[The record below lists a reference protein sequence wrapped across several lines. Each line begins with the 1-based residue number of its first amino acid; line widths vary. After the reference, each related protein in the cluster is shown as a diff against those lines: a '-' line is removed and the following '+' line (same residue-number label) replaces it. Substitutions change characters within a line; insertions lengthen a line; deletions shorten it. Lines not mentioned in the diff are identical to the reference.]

1 MPTSSSTSPSAG
13 RADLAS
19 TRAELPDPAPEVLA
33 RYERHLRSERGLA
46 EHTVRAYLG
55 DVISLL
61 GHWHNSVG
69 DGDGKLAGLDV
80 TTLRGWLAQQQQ
92 QGISRAT
99 VSRRA
104 AAARVFTEWAHEH
117 GYLDSDPGTR
127 LAAPRPQRALPTVM
141 RAREAADML
150 DAAESGAAE
159 RDPVALRDRAVL
171 ELLYATGVRVA
182 ELCGLDLRDVDFDRR
197 VVRVVGKGDRQRM
210 VPFGVP
216 AAEAVSVW
224 LEHGRPALVTPE
236 AGQALFVGVRGRRV
250 GARAVRKLVHEA
262 VDAVPGAADT
272 GPHGVRHSTATHL
285 LEGGADL
292 RSVQE
297 QLGHATM
304 STTQLYT
311 HVTAERLRAIHDRT
325 HPRA

>member
-1 MPTSSSTSPSAG
+1 MP
-13 RADLAS
+13 
-19 TRAELPDPAPEVLA
+19 EPAQEVLT
-33 RYERHLRSERGLA
+33 RYERHLRSERGLS

-61 GHWHNSVG
+61 GYWSG
-69 DGDGKLAGLDV
+69 SADEGTRGLADLDV
-80 TTLRGWLAQQQQ
+80 TTLRGWLAQQQH

-104 AAARVFTEWAHEH
+104 AAARVFTEWAHEQ
-117 GYLDSDPGTR
+117 GILDSDPGTR
-127 LAAPRPQRALPTVM
+127 LAAPRPQRALPTVL
-141 RAREAADML
+141 RVQEAADML
-150 DAAESGAAE
+150 RAAETGAAE
-159 RDPVALRDRAVL
+159 YDAVALRDRAVL

-182 ELCGLDLRDVDFDRR
+182 ELCGLDHADVDLDRQ
-197 VVRVVGKGDRQRM
+197 VVRVLGKGDRQRT

-216 AAEAVSVW
+216 AAVAVSAW
-224 LEHGRPALVTPE
+224 LEHGRTPLAAPQ
-236 AGQALFVGVRGRRV
+236 AGRALFVGVRGRRL

-262 VDAVPGAADT
+262 VDVVPGAADT

-297 QLGHATM
+297 QLGHATLA
-304 STTQLYT
+304 TTQLYT
-311 HVTAERLRAIHDRT
+311 HVTVERLRAIHDRT